1 MGGQAL
7 HYTSTLTLDMLSF
20 LIVEELGGSL
30 RLEKP
35 LMLDDDTNLAR
46 WLINLSSFVAQMYV
60 KHPRVEMQVSF
71 SY

>member
-1 MGGQAL
+1 
-7 HYTSTLTLDMLSF
+7 
-20 LIVEELGGSL
+20 
-30 RLEKP
+30 
-35 LMLDDDTNLAR
+35 MLDDDTNLAR